1 MKLKYSYSFQA
12 YDDRYL
18 AIVDFTKTET
28 ERRMIWV
35 NECGKTILEHFNE
48 EITKEEL
55 IEAVKARYTGDDS
68 VIETAVDTFINQL
81 SKAGLLDD

>member
-1 MKLKYSYSFQA
+1 MKLKYAYNFQA

-18 AIVDFTKTET
+18 AIVDFTETET

-35 NECGKTILEHFNE
+35 NECGKMILEHLNE
-48 EITKEEL
+48 EITREKL
-55 IEAVKARYTGDDS
+55 IEAVKARYAGDDS
-68 VIETAVDTFINQL
+68 IIESSVDTFISQL

>member
-18 AIVDFTKTET
+18 AIVDITETET

-35 NECGKTILEHFNE
+35 NECGKIILEHLNKE
-48 EITKEEL
+48 VTKEEL
-55 IEAVKARYTGDDS
+55 IKAVKERYTGDDS
-68 VIETAVDTFINQL
+68 VIETAVDAFINQL
-81 SKAGLLDD
+81 SEAGLLDD

>member
-12 YDDRYL
+12 YDNRYL
-18 AIVDFTKTET
+18 AIVDIAETEI

-35 NECGKTILEHFNE
+35 NECGKIILEHLNE

-55 IEAVKARYTGDDS
+55 VKAVKARYAGDDS
-68 VIETAVDTFINQL
+68 VIETAVDSFINQL
-81 SKAGLLDD
+81 TEAGLLDD

>member
-35 NECGKTILEHFNE
+35 NECGKIILEHLNE

-55 IEAVKARYTGDDS
+55 IKAVKARYAGDDS
-68 VIETAVDTFINQL
+68 VIETAVETFVNQL
-81 SKAGLLDD
+81 SEVGLLDN